1 MTTFPLLGEPL
12 AVDLANTTVRMR
24 GRDVDLIADDA
35 GLAAW
40 LDLHP
45 ALGAVDG
52 DELRELRDAVREVFR
67 SAVDSRPP
75 SPAATTSINK
85 AAHRCVATLSSTS
98 DGPVVE
104 WGGGALAVIARSAV
118 EVVAGATLRGCAN
131 HDCVLFF
138 AHGDERRKFCDT
150 KTCAN
155 RARQARHRERH
166 SGTTEAGSRV

>member
-1 MTTFPLLGEPL
+1 VTTFPLVGEPL
-12 AVDLANTTVRMR
+12 AVDLANTTVRLR

-45 ALGAVDG
+45 DLGAVDG
-52 DELRELRDAVREVFR
+52 DAVRALRDDIREVFR
-67 SAVDSRPP
+67 
-75 SPAATTSINK
+75 AATERRSADHEATLSINR
-85 AAHRCVATLSSTS
+85 AAFRCLATLSSTP

-104 WGGGALAVIARSAV
+104 WGGGGLAVLARSAV
-118 EVVAGATLRGCAN
+118 EVVASARVRGCAN

-155 RARQARHRERH
+155 RARQARHRERQH
-166 SGTTEAGSRV
+166 TQA